1 MILGEGFEKFLD
13 RSPVS
18 VMVRGILERVFDPE
32 KLERVFTDNAL
43 LQYTRELTF
52 AQCVGLMS
60 DVVFRIVPSVG
71 AWYKAH
77 QDEVPVTRQAVYDKL
92 KHLELP
98 TAAGLVAYAGRELGA
113 CLWRMPSPPPPLLP
127 GYRVRV
133 LDGNHLA
140 GTEHRVKDLRRY
152 RAAALPG
159 HALVFYDPQWDVA
172 TDVIPCEDAYAQ
184 ERTLLPEVIPMVMAG
199 DCIVADR
206 NFCTLG
212 FLFGIARR
220 SAFFVIRHHASNVVA
235 QAQGPRRGV
244 GHDAR
249 GQALYEQAVRVTE
262 SDTGAT
268 LIVRRITVQLHTPT
282 RPGETELHI
291 LTNLPVTDAPAALI
305 STLYADRW
313 TIGVSREGS
322 LTQSVQVRPK
332 PRDSGFVAREAPGR
346 ESKPVKPSD
355 NTLCKER
362 AQRSRLQ
369 RTVNADVASL
379 HATPVAEPVDN
390 VRRQQGPSERSLPR
404 RSSPAGY
411 QRRHGTKGERATGE
425 VRGVRRRK
433 LAVEAWPITESG
445 KWLGWPPDGGS
456 GRSTDNP
463 CAAKRTGREG
473 PGPGGNLLYKERQG

>member
-1 MILGEGFEKFLD
+1 MLLGECFEKFLT

-32 KLERVFTDNAL
+32 KLERVFSDNAL

-77 QDEVPVTRQAVYDKL
+77 HDEVSVTRQAVYDKL

-113 CLWRMPSPPPPLLP
+113 CLQQMPSPPSPLLP

-140 GTEHRVKDLRRY
+140 GTDHRVLELRRY

-184 ERTLLPEVIPMVMAG
+184 ERTLLPEVVPMVAAQ

-212 FLFGIARR
+212 FLFGVARR
-220 SAFFVIRHHASNVVA
+220 GAFFVIRHHASNVVG

-249 GQALYEQAVRVTE
+249 GQALYEQTLCVTE
-262 SDTGAT
+262 PDTGEV
-268 LIVRRITVQLHTPT
+268 LVVRRITVQLHTPT
-282 RPGETELHI
+282 RDGDTELHI
-291 LTNLPVTDAPAALI
+291 LTNLPVADASAAQI
-305 STLYADRW
+305 SALYADRW
-313 TIGVSREGS
+313 TIETAFHHLTVDLTCEVDTLGYPKAALFGFCVALVAYNVVALVKGALRAAHGAEYVREQLS
-322 LTQSVQVRPK
+322 MYYLTLEVAQVATGMEIALAAESWEVF
-332 PRDSGFVAREAPGR
+332 RDMSITEFTA
-346 ESKPVKPSD
+346 
-355 NTLCKER
+355 TLVTI
-362 AQRSRLQ
+362 AQRLDTKKYTKHPR
-369 RTVNADVASL
+369 
-379 HATPVAEPVDN
+379 
-390 VRRQQGPSERSLPR
+390 GPKK
-404 RSSPAGY
+404 SSP
-411 QRRHGTKGERATGE
+411 H
-425 VRGVRRRK
+425 K
-433 LAVEAWPITESG
+433 LSG
-445 KWLGWPPDGGS
+445 K
-456 GRSTDNP
+456 RQMHVST
-463 CAAKRTGREG
+463 ARILAMRG
-473 PGPGGNLLYKERQG
+473 